1 MATKVTRILIL
12 SAALSLYAALEV
24 ALFKGLGWQ
33 GVLLATPYFT
43 AFAGA
48 SLAGLMY
55 RPHGV
60 APIAADTEKQDCPKF
75 RRAKWPVMQPL
86 AQRVFPDC

>member
-1 MATKVTRILIL
+1 MTTKVSRILFL
-12 SAALSLYAALEV
+12 STGISLFAALEV

-33 GVLLATPYFT
+33 AVLLATPYFT

-60 APIAADTEKQDCPKF
+60 APIAADTDKQDCP
-75 RRAKWPVMQPL
+75 
-86 AQRVFPDC
+86 

>member
-1 MATKVTRILIL
+1 MVPKVTRILIL

-33 GVLLATPYFT
+33 ALLLATPYFT

-48 SLAGLMY
+48 SLAGLMH

-60 APIAADTEKQDCPKF
+60 APVAADTDKHDCP
-75 RRAKWPVMQPL
+75 
-86 AQRVFPDC
+86 

>member
-1 MATKVTRILIL
+1 MAAKVTRILFL
-12 SAALSLYAALEV
+12 SAGLSLYAVLEV

-33 GVLLATPYFT
+33 ALLLATPYFT
-43 AFAGA
+43 AFTGA

-60 APIAADTEKQDCPKF
+60 TPIAADTDKQDCP
-75 RRAKWPVMQPL
+75 
-86 AQRVFPDC
+86 